1 MRVDRFL
8 SNLPQFNRQ
17 QARLLLIEKRVR
29 VDGQIVSDPHH
40 DIREFSQVEL
50 DEQVLQAGKPAR
62 YFMLHKPPGC
72 VSATQDPEH
81 PTVLDLLNE
90 ADKHDLH
97 IAGRLDFNTSGL
109 MLITNDGHWSRHLTQ
124 PQTKLPKVYYVE
136 TEQDITDDYIT
147 RFEQGVY
154 FAYEDLTTLPAT
166 LELLGPRSARLS
178 IVEGRY
184 HQVKR
189 MFGYFDNKVVRLH
202 RESIGPLM
210 LDSRLAPG
218 EYRALTSE
226 EIQQCCPAMQP
237 L

>member
-40 DIREFSQVEL
+40 DIREFSRIEL
-50 DEQVLQAGKPAR
+50 DEHVLQAGKPAR

-90 ADKHDLH
+90 TDKHDLH

-136 TEQDITDDYIT
+136 TEQEITDGYIT

-218 EYRALTSE
+218 EYRALTPE

>member
-40 DIREFSQVEL
+40 DIREFSRVEL

-226 EIQQCCPAMQP
+226 EIQQCCPAMQ
-237 L
+237 

>member
-17 QARLLLIEKRVR
+17 QVRLLLIEKRIQ
-29 VDGQIVSDPHH
+29 VDGQIICDPRHE
-40 DIREFSQVEL
+40 IRAFSRIEF
-50 DEQVLQAGKPAR
+50 DGQVLQAGKPAR

-72 VSATQDPEH
+72 VSATRDPEH
-81 PTVLDLLNE
+81 PTVLDLLDE
-90 ADKHDLH
+90 PDKHELH

-109 MLITNDGHWSRHLTQ
+109 MLITNDGHWSRRLTQ

-136 TEQDITDDYIT
+136 TEQEITAAYVT
-147 RFEQGVY
+147 KFNEGVY
-154 FAYEDLTTLPAT
+154 FAYEDLTTQPAE

-189 MFGYFDNKVVRLH
+189 MFGFFDNKVLRLH
-202 RESIGPLM
+202 RESIGALV
-210 LDSRLAPG
+210 LDSQLAPG
-218 EYRALTSE
+218 QYRALS
-226 EIQQCCPAMQP
+226 PAQI
-237 L
+237 LLF

>member
-17 QARLLLIEKRVR
+17 QVRLLLIEKRIQ
-29 VDGQIVSDPHH
+29 VDGQIICDPRHE
-40 DIREFSQVEL
+40 IRAFSHIEF
-50 DEQVLQAGKPAR
+50 DGQVLQAGKPAR

-81 PTVLDLLNE
+81 PTVLDLLDE
-90 ADKHDLH
+90 PDKHELH

-109 MLITNDGHWSRHLTQ
+109 MLITNDGHWSRRLTQ

-136 TEQDITDDYIT
+136 TEQEITAAYVT
-147 RFEQGVY
+147 KFNEGVY
-154 FAYEDLTTLPAT
+154 FAYEDLTTQPAE

-189 MFGYFDNKVVRLH
+189 MFGFFDNKVLRLH
-202 RESIGPLM
+202 RESIGALV
-210 LDSRLAPG
+210 LDSQLAPG
-218 EYRALTSE
+218 QYRALS
-226 EIQQCCPAMQP
+226 PAQI
-237 L
+237 LLF

>member
-40 DIREFSQVEL
+40 DIREFSRVEL
-50 DEQVLQAGKPAR
+50 DEHVLQAGKPAR

-90 ADKHDLH
+90 TDKHDLH

-136 TEQDITDDYIT
+136 TEQEITDGYIT

-189 MFGYFDNKVVRLH
+189 MFGYFDNKVLRLH

>member
-40 DIREFSQVEL
+40 DIREFSRIEL
-50 DEQVLQAGKPAR
+50 DEHVLQAGKPAR

-90 ADKHDLH
+90 DDKHDLH

-218 EYRALTSE
+218 EYRALTPE
-226 EIQQCCPAMQP
+226 EVQQCCPAMQP

>member
-40 DIREFSQVEL
+40 DIREFSRVEL

-226 EIQQCCPAMQP
+226 EIQQC
-237 L
+237 

>member
-29 VDGQIVSDPHH
+29 VDGQIVFDPHH
-40 DIREFSQVEL
+40 DIREFSRVEL
-50 DEQVLQAGKPAR
+50 DEHVLQAGKPAR

>member
-40 DIREFSQVEL
+40 DIREFSRVEL
-50 DEQVLQAGKPAR
+50 DEHVLQAGKPAR

>member
-40 DIREFSQVEL
+40 DIREFSRIEL
-50 DEQVLQAGKPAR
+50 DEHVLQAGKPAR